1 MLTQN
6 NNKNLE
12 FSEIVVIFAT
22 SLKDNGRINNK
33 RTKTIMDQVEQT
45 IKGQNFEICHQY
57 IKPGKDEQKVSY
69 DDLGLCDA
77 SIMYLKK
84 KDITLWSHQHE
95 SIKLA
100 KNGRNICVTTSTS
113 SGKTQIFQ
121 ISAMEILHNTPGAKV
136 LAIYPMKALGN
147 QQVERWKDILEGTGL
162 SVGKID
168 GNNTNLSDRI
178 EQLKKDVLIITP
190 DALHAFVLGNLNNQ
204 KCGKEIKAFL
214 SMISLIIIDE
224 LHLYKGYFGT
234 NAAYL
239 FRRLNNVR
247 RLLRK
252 KNDFPQ
258 YITASATMPN
268 APLHSFNITGVK
280 DFIEI
285 GFEQDGSP
293 ARPKQFLFIESKE
306 TKIDRNDQIKSLV
319 YALAKLDGTKSI
331 TFVDSRNKT
340 GEMAVSE
347 KDEENGIFP
356 YRSGYEEKAR
366 ETIEARLKDEGIFKG
381 VISTSAL
388 EIGIDIDALN
398 IVIIADMPYDKN
410 SYQQRIGRVGR
421 YGCVGDSY
429 VIIVRDSNS
438 FASNLLF
445 TEYNYDMDKALP
457 DYEPT
462 LYLEDEQIQYI
473 HALCH
478 VGNTEECEYEEWKG
492 TVNRQRIFDD
502 GGCFP
507 ASFVQLCNDVIT
519 GNAPK
524 LYYDKEEKSNC
535 PHFENSLRFFGPQ
548 YQLYD
553 LGNNNVKID
562 KPISRR
568 QLSTEAYKGAIRNT
582 VGTDGK
588 VIKHRIKSLDLT
600 SHSIFVRKEFNN
612 YVKTSAYSRTFII
625 PNFKNGIIISLS
637 CGSTGIYNMRL
648 TEHINIWG
656 YYEHKRYEK
665 YENVFKLPPSYTT
678 GTLFFHPSFNRSG
691 VNCGFIAQVLF
702 EALLRRNAFD
712 RNDLNYYGG
721 RLFTGN
727 NEYATDT
734 KFVALY
740 DVADLN
746 LTQSIVETSKLK
758 DLFEYLS
765 EDHLKLIIESIRP
778 DMNDATR
785 AALNEFCIDM
795 VNHEIV
801 VDDEVK
807 EYKDF
812 KLKDGTTVL
821 YRQHSE
827 DDPENED
834 IVKEIQA
841 IFVGIGTEKNTINL
855 FVKDKLVYGIDINDV
870 LPIEGLTEYVEVN

>member
-1 MLTQN
+1 
-6 NNKNLE
+6 
-12 FSEIVVIFAT
+12 
-22 SLKDNGRINNK
+22 
-33 RTKTIMDQVEQT
+33 MDLVKQT
-45 IKGQNFEICHQY
+45 IEGQNFEIRHQY
-57 IKPGKDEQKVSY
+57 IETGKDDQKVSH

-77 SIMYLKK
+77 SIRYLKK

-100 KNGRNICVTTSTS
+100 KRGHNICVTTSTS

-121 ISAMEILHNTPGAKV
+121 ISAMEILDKTPGAKV

-168 GNNTNLSDRI
+168 GNNADLTYRK
-178 EQLKKDVLIITP
+178 EQLRKDVIIITP
-190 DALHAFVLGNLNNQ
+190 DTLHTFVLGKLNNQ

-214 SMISLIIIDE
+214 SMISLVIIDE

-293 ARPKQFLFIESKE
+293 ARPKQFLFVESKE
-306 TKIDRNDQIKSLV
+306 TTISRNNQIKNLV
-319 YALAKLDGTKSI
+319 YALAALENTKSI
-331 TFVDSRNKT
+331 TFVESRNKT
-340 GEMAVSE
+340 GEMAISE

-366 ETIEARLKDEGIFKG
+366 ETIEARLKDEGLFKG

-388 EIGIDIDALN
+388 EIGIDIDGLN

-429 VIIVRDSNS
+429 VIIVRDNNS

-478 VGNTEECEYEEWKG
+478 VGDTEECEYEEWKG
-492 TVNRQRIFDD
+492 TVNRQRNFDD

-507 ASFVQLCNDVIT
+507 DSFVKLCNLVIT
-519 GNAPK
+519 GNPPK
-524 LYYDKEEKSNC
+524 SYVKMEEKSSC
-535 PHFENSLRFFGPQ
+535 PHFENSLRYFGPQ

-553 LGNNNVKID
+553 LDNNNEEID
-562 KPISRR
+562 KPINRK

-582 VGTDGK
+582 VGAKGQ
-588 VIKHRIKSLDLT
+588 VIKHRIKALNLNPQDNA
-600 SHSIFVRKEFNN
+600 IYVRKEYENH
-612 YVKTSAYSRTFII
+612 VTTAYRRKFII
-625 PNFKNGIIISLS
+625 PNFNGINISL
-637 CGSTGIYNMRL
+637 M
-648 TEHINIWG
+648 W
-656 YYEHKRYEK
+656 
-665 YENVFKLPPSYTT
+665 
-678 GTLFFHPSFNRSG
+678 
-691 VNCGFIAQVLF
+691 
-702 EALLRRNAFD
+702 
-712 RNDLNYYGG
+712 
-721 RLFTGN
+721 
-727 NEYATDT
+727 
-734 KFVALY
+734 
-740 DVADLN
+740 
-746 LTQSIVETSKLK
+746 
-758 DLFEYLS
+758 
-765 EDHLKLIIESIRP
+765 
-778 DMNDATR
+778 
-785 AALNEFCIDM
+785 
-795 VNHEIV
+795 
-801 VDDEVK
+801 
-807 EYKDF
+807 
-812 KLKDGTTVL
+812 
-821 YRQHSE
+821 
-827 DDPENED
+827 
-834 IVKEIQA
+834 
-841 IFVGIGTEKNTINL
+841 
-855 FVKDKLVYGIDINDV
+855 
-870 LPIEGLTEYVEVN
+870 